1 MVLNFIKAVMIW
13 SLVLFLFGC
22 KQDKAPDVSHI
33 EANMNIIR
41 TENALKN
48 LKNVEELKLL
58 KEKNPSFYKIYF
70 SQVLGL
76 SSEDNDSIFTA
87 FEPFKNDSLTREVLK
102 IIEKRFTQDEF
113 LQSDIQKMYQY
124 LLYYFPDKLAV
135 PNIYTFISDFAYQI
149 FIFEDDGKKDGIA
162 VGLDMFLYPDIPYK
176 KIDPDN
182 TNFSDYITRAWNADH
197 ISKKIA
203 DIHVADLIGE
213 APGHRLID
221 QMIHNG
227 KALYITKLL
236 LPEKHDSIIH
246 EYTGA
251 QMEFCEENELQMWSF
266 FFDQKLFFETNPTKI
281 AKYIF
286 PSPQSPDMPDDAPGR
301 TANYIG
307 WKIVKA
313 YMERYPETTLEQLI
327 NMTDSQQV
335 MDKSK
340 YRPKQK

>member
-1 MVLNFIKAVMIW
+1 MVLNFTKAVLIW
-13 SLVLFLFGC
+13 SLVLILFGC

-41 TENALKN
+41 TEKALKN

-58 KEKNPSFYKIYF
+58 KEKHPSFYKIYF

-76 SSEDNDSIFTA
+76 TSEDNNSIFTA
-87 FEPFKNDSLTREVLK
+87 FEPFKNDSLTRDVLK
-102 IIEKRFTQDEF
+102 IIEKRFTQDQF

-149 FIFEDDGKKDGIA
+149 FIFEDDDKKDGIA
-162 VGLDMFLYPDIPYK
+162 IGLDMFLYPDIPYK

-182 TNFSDYITRAWNADH
+182 TNFSDYITRAWNAEH

-251 QMEFCEENELQMWSF
+251 QMQFCVENELQMWSF

-307 WKIVKA
+307 WKIVTA
-313 YMERYPETTLEQLI
+313 FMERYPETTLEQLI
-327 NMTDSQQV
+327 NLTDSQQL
-335 MDKSK
+335 MEKSK
-340 YRPKQK
+340 YKPKQK

>member
-1 MVLNFIKAVMIW
+1 MRSSFIVSI
-13 SLVLFLFGC
+13 LILCFVFILGC
-22 KQDKAPDVSHI
+22 KGDKSPDTSHI
-33 EANMNIIR
+33 QADIKVIR
-41 TENALKN
+41 TESALQNISNPAGIKS
-48 LKNVEELKLL
+48 LM
-58 KEKNPSFYKIYF
+58 EKNPAFYKIYF
-70 SQVLGL
+70 SEVLGM
-76 SSEDNDSIFTA
+76 SSASEDSIYQYL
-87 FEPFKNDSLTREVLK
+87 EPFLKDSLTKNVMKYIGNRFADDDDLK
-102 IIEKRFTQDEF
+102 T
-113 LQSDIQKMYQY
+113 DIKKMYQN
-124 LLYYFPDKLAV
+124 LLYYFPDKLVA
-135 PNIYTFISDFAYQI
+135 PDIYTFVSDFAYQI
-149 FIFEDDGKKDGIA
+149 FVFEDDGKKDGIA
-162 VGLDMFLYPDIPYK
+162 IGLDMFLHPDIPYK
-176 KIDPDN
+176 KLDPDN
-182 TNFSDYITRAWNADH
+182 TNFSDYITRSWNADH

-227 KALYITKLL
+227 KALYITELL

-251 QMEFCEENELQMWSF
+251 QMKFCEENELQMWSF

-286 PSPQSPDMPDDAPGR
+286 PSPKSPDMPDDAPGR

-307 WKIVKA
+307 WKIIKA

-327 NMTDSQQV
+327 NLTDSQQL

-340 YRPKQK
+340 YKPKQK